1 MGLLLLPTS
10 RGLPFKPCVSGA
22 MLHGSETWPAT
33 HDDKI
38 RLKERCLHSSKNPH
52 KIALKRHLMN
62 RLSPASVNFLAWLPT
77 FSWSGKQQLLFLK
90 KLATGYFR
98 NECKSSDPSEIFC
111 SGLEFGGL

>member
-38 RLKERCLHSSKNPH
+38 RLERKMPS
-52 KIALKRHLMN
+52 
-62 RLSPASVNFLAWLPT
+62 
-77 FSWSGKQQLLFLK
+77 QQ
-90 KLATGYFR
+90 
-98 NECKSSDPSEIFC
+98 
-111 SGLEFGGL
+111 